1 MHLRSMRRESLP
13 LGSRRAVNSRPH
25 STRFSMAL
33 LGVATLVSVAI
44 VLAPSSSLKSQ
55 EQPVAGNAGKNLALD
70 QDEIREV
77 SSELHGRM
85 NSVAE
90 DLRATQ
96 PDDSRRIDEATQQV
110 RTLEI
115 EKKLVEIQRILQ
127 GGSFLSA
134 VQPQEELIKRIHSII
149 DTLEGRKHGE
159 ESPKDLDRKIE
170 KVREA
175 LKNVSELKKKQKSL
189 LEKMRDFLSGQK
201 LAEQLSQMKDRL
213 LGLEKQQDALNS
225 DKMTPELERLSR
237 QDGESLGDA
246 IESLRRLENEQRQL
260 NEQLDRLARENAQNP
275 QDGGPQQNSDGAQ
288 SSMAAELEKMLRDL
302 KDGEARARELL
313 KSTEN
318 LKARASDNFDP
329 GTGENKSSDQGG
341 SSE

>member
-25 STRFSMAL
+25 SMRFSMAL

-70 QDEIREV
+70 QDEIRELI
-77 SSELHGRM
+77 SELHGRM

-189 LEKMRDFLSGQK
+189 G
-201 LAEQLSQMKDRL
+201 SQQMD
-213 LGLEKQQDALNS
+213 
-225 DKMTPELERLSR
+225 
-237 QDGESLGDA
+237 
-246 IESLRRLENEQRQL
+246 
-260 NEQLDRLARENAQNP
+260 
-275 QDGGPQQNSDGAQ
+275 
-288 SSMAAELEKMLRDL
+288 
-302 KDGEARARELL
+302 
-313 KSTEN
+313 
-318 LKARASDNFDP
+318 
-329 GTGENKSSDQGG
+329 
-341 SSE
+341 